1 MELITDART
10 LHSWVCPNCSKR
22 GSVSEKDIFAL
33 ERHGYRDQV
42 GRSLILKREL
52 LCWERQFISFFPGR
66 SPRVEWWFAFGKHKL
81 SEKDMQ
87 GRRAR
92 TCANRHVLDCLN
104 PPKVVALT
112 NERPFW
118 FHLPRWPPRKLR
130 GRGGA
135 VYRLQSTLS

>member
-1 MELITDART
+1 
-10 LHSWVCPNCSKR
+10 
-22 GSVSEKDIFAL
+22 
-33 ERHGYRDQV
+33 
-42 GRSLILKREL
+42 
-52 LCWERQFISFFPGR
+52 
-66 SPRVEWWFAFGKHKL
+66 
-81 SEKDMQ
+81 MQ
-87 GRRAR
+87 GHGAR

-130 GRGGA
+130 GRGAGGGGA